1 MLSGNYKVYTLQMIR
16 MYGLEYVEYMVNDK
30 ELWKYTQK
38 DYEDM
43 VIERYDFIVNK
54 KEIIRK
60 NQEKLNDA
68 S

>member
-1 MLSGNYKVYTLQMIR
+1 MIK

-54 KEIIRK
+54 KEVIRK